1 MIKTDQNTIFITGAC
16 GFVGLFLVDLL
27 VRTTTYKLVL
37 NCRYHANRPVQ
48 NSKIE
53 YTNAD
58 LNDKKA
64 LENILETHK
73 PGIVIHLAGITRIND
88 GEQDPNEAFRVNYT
102 GTKSLIELAA
112 KYALNK
118 FVFVSSDMARNHRSV
133 IGITKF
139 LIESY
144 ILSLDQTN
152 MQIVTLRLPNISWT
166 PGSVHLIF
174 ENQIKKQRPITI
186 THPDMSRRF
195 ITGNEAAEY
204 IKYGFEH
211 GTDKDLFVIN
221 KAPVK
226 ISSLAREMMDES
238 DIYLE
243 IKYIGARPGEKLEE
257 GSYDINE
264 IEHTS
269 FKDLSLLNSR
279 FSESEKITDIIDMLT
294 LKPGFNLNINDI
306 IK

>member
-1 MIKTDQNTIFITGAC
+1 MSKTDQDIIFITGAC
-16 GFVGLFLVDLL
+16 GFVGNYLVDLL
-27 VRTTTYKLVL
+27 SKTNSYKLVL
-37 NCRYHANRPVQ
+37 NCRNKTNRIHQHLDIVYTEADIN
-48 NSKIE
+48 NSAE
-53 YTNAD
+53 
-58 LNDKKA
+58 
-64 LENILETHK
+64 LEQLFIK
-73 PGIVIHLAGITRIND
+73 YRPDIVIHLAGITRIND
-88 GEQDPNEAFRVNYT
+88 GEQDPNETFRVNYT

-112 KYALNK
+112 KYELNK
-118 FVFVSSDMARNHRSV
+118 FVFVSSDMARNHQSV
-133 IGITKF
+133 IGISKF

-152 MQIVTLRLPNISWT
+152 MKIITLRLPNISWT

-211 GTDKDLFVIN
+211 GTDKNLFVID

-238 DIYLE
+238 GINLE

-279 FSESEKITDIIDMLT
+279 FFESEKITDIIDMLSR
-294 LKPGFNLNINDI
+294 KPGFNLNINDI